1 MERLK
6 TRETLEIKGV
16 GFGKGNVKGMSS
28 AMIVPSQDFQQ
39 FGRIEFMVEMS
50 KVKKQF
56 DVMVKAKKKIEEA
69 LSQIYQKYPEKEE
82 VSTLIAMY
90 EALLEDKP
98 TWSSKATGESME
110 TEAKLKV
117 ALARIGEQV
126 NNDFERTDNE
136 RMDEGEWNTNE
147 EMIVVAKFVTDL
159 MQPEKSSAG
168 ENEAGAE
175 GDEKLVE
182 TGTESVVDKDNKAE
196 STMKNMLNES
206 NLLHVAKQTCI
217 RLEEKESVDDKE
229 GLENLVDNNIEEMI
243 EGKDKPMQVK
253 DEPNMDAVEVLMVT
267 DGDGDGSGV

>member
-28 AMIVPSQDFQQ
+28 AMIVSSQDFQQ

-56 DVMVKAKKKIEEA
+56 DVMVKEKKKIEEA

-82 VSTLIAMY
+82 VSTLVAMY

-98 TWSSKATGESME
+98 TWPSNATGESME

-117 ALARIGEQV
+117 VLAGIGEQV

-136 RMDEGEWNTNE
+136 RMDEGERNTNE

-196 STMKNMLNES
+196 STNG
-206 NLLHVAKQTCI
+206 
-217 RLEEKESVDDKE
+217 KEAVDDKK
-229 GLENLVDNNIEEMI
+229 GLGNLVDNNIEEMI

-253 DEPNMDAVEVLMVT
+253 DEPNMDAVEVLMVS
-267 DGDGDGSGV
+267 DGDGSGV